1 MRKLATVRKIDALEP
16 IDGADLIETASI
28 GGWKVVVKK
37 GEFEV
42 NTFAVYF
49 EIDSFIPNELAP
61 FLTSEGKEPREYN
74 GIKGERLRTVK
85 LRKQIS
91 QGLLLPLTVVYDAVK
106 KSLNDLNI
114 KLETMPIIY
123 YEEDM
128 DVSDLL
134 NIHKYEPP
142 MPTQLAGMAKG
153 NFPSFIP
160 KTDEER
166 VQNLSRFLYNWI
178 ASQDSWE
185 VTEKYDG
192 SSMTVYIKDGTDEE
206 GNPVRNF
213 GVCSRNLE
221 LKDTADNSFW
231 KQARADDIE
240 NKLRELVPDRN
251 IAIQGELIG
260 EGIQSNKYRIL
271 GTQFHVFTI
280 YDIDKGE
287 YLSSDERVTL
297 AKKLGLNH
305 VEVLEKV
312 SLYRWH
318 RVGTGVNANDVI
330 SGLLNYAEGKSVLNN
345 KTEREG
351 VVFKNTRD
359 PSLHFKAIS
368 NKFLLKGGE

>member
-1 MRKLATVRKIDALEP
+1 MRKLANVRKIDALEP

-74 GIKGERLRTVK
+74 GIKGERLRTVR

-166 VQNLSRFLYNWI
+166 VQNLSKFLYTWI
-178 ASQDSWE
+178 ESQDSWE

-260 EGIQSNKYRIL
+260 EGIQGNKYKIL

-312 SLYRWH
+312 SLYRSPA
-318 RVGTGVNANDVI
+318 GTSVNVNDVI
-330 SGLLNYAEGKSVLNN
+330 SGLLDYAEGKSVLNN

>member
-16 IDGADLIETASI
+16 IDGADLIETAVI

-37 GEFEV
+37 GEFTV
-42 NTFAVYF
+42 NSLAVYF
-49 EIDSFIPNELAP
+49 EIDSWIPTELAP

-74 GIKGERLRTVK
+74 GIKGERLRTVR

-91 QGLLLPLTVVYDAVK
+91 QGLLLPVTVLYSAVENRLK
-106 KSLNDLNI
+106 EFGVA
-114 KLETMPIIY
+114 LETIPLIV
-123 YEEDM
+123 EEDM

-166 VQNLSRFLYNWI
+166 VQNLSRSLYQWI
-178 ASQDSWE
+178 GSDDQWE

-192 SSMTVYIKDGTDEE
+192 SSMTVYIKNAADEE
-206 GNPVRNF
+206 GNPIRKF

-221 LKDTADNSFW
+221 LKDTEENSFW
-231 KQARADDIE
+231 RQARADDIE

-287 YLSSDERVTL
+287 YLNSEERVAL
-297 AKKLGLNH
+297 AEKLGLNH
-305 VEVLEKV
+305 VKVLEKV
-312 SLYRWH
+312 SLYRSPA
-318 RVGTGVNANDVI
+318 GTSVNVNDVI
-330 SGLLNYAEGKSVLNN
+330 AALLNYAEGKSVLNAQ
-345 KTEREG
+345 TEREG

-368 NKFLLKGGE
+368 NKFLLKNGE

>member
-1 MRKLATVRKIDALEP
+1 MRKLATIRKIDALEP
-16 IDGADLIETASI
+16 IDGADLIETAVI

-37 GEFEV
+37 GEFTV
-42 NTFAVYF
+42 GQLATYF
-49 EIDSFIPNELAP
+49 EIDSWIPTELAP

-74 GIKGERLRTVK
+74 GIKGERLRTVR

-91 QGLLLPLTVVYDAVK
+91 QGLLLPLTVIYDAVK
-106 KSLNDLNI
+106 KSLDNLNN

-142 MPTQLAGMAKG
+142 MSTQLAGMAKG

-166 VQNLSRFLYNWI
+166 VQNLSRSLYQWI
-178 ASQDSWE
+178 GSEDLWEAS
-185 VTEKYDG
+185 EKLDG
-192 SSMTVYIKDGTDEE
+192 SSMTVFIKNAADEE
-206 GNPVRNF
+206 GNPIRRF

-221 LKDTADNSFW
+221 LKDTEENSFW
-231 KQARADDIE
+231 RQARADDIE

-260 EGIQSNKYRIL
+260 EGIQGNKYRIL

-287 YLSSDERVTL
+287 YLNSEERVAL
-297 AKKLGLNH
+297 AGKLGLNH
-305 VEVLEKV
+305 VKVLENI
-312 SLYRWH
+312 SLYRSPA
-318 RVGTGVNANDVI
+318 GTSVNVNDVI
-330 SGLLNYAEGKSVLNN
+330 AQLLTYAEGKSVLNAQ
-345 KTEREG
+345 TEREG
-351 VVFKNTRD
+351 VVFKNIRD

-368 NKFLLKGGE
+368 NKFLLKGGD

>member
-16 IDGADLIETASI
+16 IDGADLIEAAVI

-37 GEFEV
+37 GEFTV
-42 NTFAVYF
+42 GQLATYF
-49 EIDSFIPNELAP
+49 EIDSWIPTELAP

-74 GIKGERLRTVK
+74 GIKGERLRTVR

-91 QGLLLPLTVVYDAVK
+91 QGLLLPLTVIYDAVK
-106 KSLNDLNI
+106 KSLDNLNI

-142 MPTQLAGMAKG
+142 MSTQLAGMAKG

-166 VQNLSRFLYNWI
+166 VQNLSRSLYQWI
-178 ASQDSWE
+178 GSEDLWEAS
-185 VTEKYDG
+185 EKLDG
-192 SSMTVYIKDGTDEE
+192 SSMTVYIKNAADEE
-206 GNPVRNF
+206 GNPVRRF

-221 LKDTADNSFW
+221 LKDTEENSFW
-231 KQARADDIE
+231 RQARADDIE

-251 IAIQGELIG
+251 LAIQGELIG
-260 EGIQSNKYRIL
+260 ESIQGNKYRIL

-287 YLSSDERVTL
+287 YLNSEERVAL
-297 AKKLGLNH
+297 SGKLGLNH
-305 VEVLEKV
+305 VKVLENV
-312 SLYRWH
+312 SLYRSPA
-318 RVGTGVNANDVI
+318 GTSVNVNDVI
-330 SGLLNYAEGKSVLNN
+330 AQLLTYAEGKSVLNAQ
-345 KTEREG
+345 TEREG

-368 NKFLLKGGE
+368 NKFLLKGGD

>member
-16 IDGADLIETASI
+16 IDGADLIEAAVI

-37 GEFEV
+37 GEFSV
-42 NTFAVYF
+42 GSLATYF
-49 EIDSFIPNELAP
+49 EIDSWIPNELAP

-74 GIKGERLRTVK
+74 GIKGERLRTVR

-91 QGLLLPLTVVYDAVK
+91 QGLLLPVSVIHQAV
-106 KSLNDLNI
+106 NRRM
-114 KLETMPIIY
+114 EEFGIILDSVSF
-123 YEEDM
+123 EIAEDM

-142 MPTQLAGMAKG
+142 MSAQLAGVAKG

-166 VQNLSRFLYNWI
+166 VQNLSRSLYSWI
-178 ASQDSWE
+178 NSVDEWE

-192 SSMTVYIKDGTDEE
+192 SSMTVYIKNAADEE
-206 GNPVRNF
+206 GNPIRKF

-221 LKDTADNSFW
+221 LKDTEDNSFW

-251 IAIQGELIG
+251 LAIQGELIG
-260 EGIQSNKYRIL
+260 EGIQGNKYRIL

-287 YLSSDERVTL
+287 YLSSDERVAL
-297 AKKLGLNH
+297 AEKLGLNH
-305 VEVLEKV
+305 VKVLEKI
-312 SLYRWH
+312 SLYRNPA
-318 RVGTGVNANDVI
+318 GTGVTVPDVI
-330 SGLLNYAEGKSVLNN
+330 KSLLDYAEGKSVLNAQ
-345 KTEREG
+345 TEREG
-351 VVFKNTRD
+351 VVFKNIND

-368 NKFLLKGGE
+368 NKFLLKGGD

>member
-1 MRKLATVRKIDALEP
+1 MRKLATIRKIDALEP

-91 QGLLLPLTVVYDAVK
+91 QGLLLPLTIVYDAVK

-114 KLETMPIIY
+114 KLEAMPIIY

-166 VQNLSRFLYNWI
+166 VQNLSKFLYNWI

-192 SSMTVYIKDGTDEE
+192 SSMTVYIKDDTDEE

-260 EGIQSNKYRIL
+260 EGIQGNKYRIL

-318 RVGTGVNANDVI
+318 RVGTGVNVNDVI

>member
-16 IDGADLIETASI
+16 IDGADLIETATI

-37 GEFEV
+37 GEFSV
-42 NTFAVYF
+42 GQLAVYF
-49 EIDSFIPNELAP
+49 EIDSFIPTELAP
-61 FLTSEGKEPREYN
+61 FLTSKGKEPREYN
-74 GIKGERLRTVK
+74 DVKGERLRTVR

-91 QGLLLPLTVVYDAVK
+91 QGLLLPINVVYDGVESVLAG
-106 KSLNDLNI
+106 LGI
-114 KLETMPIIY
+114 RLETIPVII
-123 YEEDM
+123 EEDM

-142 MPTQLAGMAKG
+142 MSTQLAGMAKG

-166 VQNLSRFLYNWI
+166 VQNLSRSLYKW
-178 ASQDSWE
+178 AGSDDQWE

-192 SSMTVYIKDGTDEE
+192 SSMTVYIKNSVDEE
-206 GNPVRNF
+206 GNPIRRF

-221 LKDTADNSFW
+221 LKDTEENSFW
-231 KQARADDIE
+231 RQARADDIE
-240 NKLRELVPDRN
+240 NKLRELVSDRN

-287 YLSSDERVTL
+287 YLSSEERVSL
-297 AKKLGLNH
+297 AETLGLNH
-305 VEVLEKV
+305 VRVLDKI
-312 SLYRWH
+312 SLKQSSAS
-318 RVGTGVNANDVI
+318 TGGFNASQMID
-330 SGLLNYAEGKSVLNN
+330 SLLAYAEGKSVLNAQ
-345 KTEREG
+345 TEREG
-351 VVFKNTRD
+351 VVLKNIND

-368 NKFLLKGGE
+368 NSFLLREK

>member
-16 IDGADLIETASI
+16 IDGADLIETAVI

-37 GEFEV
+37 GEFTVGELA
-42 NTFAVYF
+42 TYF
-49 EIDSFIPNELAP
+49 EIDSWIPTELAP

-74 GIKGERLRTVK
+74 GIKGERLRTVR

-91 QGLLLPLTVVYDAVK
+91 QGLLLPLTVIYDAVK
-106 KSLNDLNI
+106 KSLDDLNI

-142 MPTQLAGMAKG
+142 MSTQLAGMAKG
-153 NFPSFIP
+153 NFPSFTP

-166 VQNLSRFLYNWI
+166 VQNLSRSLYQWI
-178 ASQDSWE
+178 GSDDQWE

-192 SSMTVYIKDGTDEE
+192 SSMTVYIKNAADEE
-206 GNPVRNF
+206 GNPVRRF

-221 LKDTADNSFW
+221 LKDTEENSFW
-231 KQARADDIE
+231 RQARADDIE

-251 IAIQGELIG
+251 LAIQGEIIG
-260 EGIQSNKYRIL
+260 ESIQGNKYRIL

-287 YLSSDERVTL
+287 YLTSEERVAL
-297 AKKLGLNH
+297 AGKLGLNH
-305 VEVLEKV
+305 VKVLEKI
-312 SLYRWH
+312 SLYRSPA
-318 RVGTGVNANDVI
+318 GTSVNVNDVI
-330 SGLLNYAEGKSVLNN
+330 AQLLTYAEGKSVLNAQ
-345 KTEREG
+345 TEREG
-351 VVFKNTRD
+351 IVFKNIRD
-359 PSLHFKAIS
+359 PSLHFKCIS
-368 NKFLLKGGE
+368 NKFLLKGGD

>member
-16 IDGADLIETASI
+16 IDGADLIETAVI

-37 GEFEV
+37 GEFTVGELA
-42 NTFAVYF
+42 TYF
-49 EIDSFIPNELAP
+49 EIDSWIPTELAP

-74 GIKGERLRTVK
+74 GIKGERLRTVR

-91 QGLLLPLTVVYDAVK
+91 QGLLLPLTVIYDAVK
-106 KSLNDLNI
+106 KSLDNLNI

-142 MPTQLAGMAKG
+142 MSTQLAGMAKG

-166 VQNLSRFLYNWI
+166 VQNLSRSLYQWI
-178 ASQDSWE
+178 ASEDQWE
-185 VTEKYDG
+185 ASEKLDG
-192 SSMTVYIKDGTDEE
+192 SSMTVYIKNAADEE
-206 GNPVRNF
+206 GNPVRRF

-221 LKDTADNSFW
+221 LKDTEENSFW
-231 KQARADDIE
+231 RQARADDIE

-251 IAIQGELIG
+251 LAIQGELIG
-260 EGIQSNKYRIL
+260 EGIQGNKYRIL

-287 YLSSDERVTL
+287 YLNSEERVAL
-297 AKKLGLNH
+297 AGKLGLNH
-305 VEVLEKV
+305 VKVLENV
-312 SLYRWH
+312 SLYRSPA
-318 RVGTGVNANDVI
+318 GTSVNVNDVI
-330 SGLLNYAEGKSVLNN
+330 AQLLTYAEGKSVLNAQ
-345 KTEREG
+345 TEREG

-368 NKFLLKGGE
+368 NKFLLKGGD

>member
-16 IDGADLIETASI
+16 IDGADLIETAVI

-49 EIDSFIPNELAP
+49 EIDSWIPTELAP

-74 GIKGERLRTVK
+74 GIKGERLRTVR

-91 QGLLLPLTVVYDAVK
+91 QGLLLPLTVIYNAVK
-106 KSLNDLNI
+106 KSLEDLNV

-142 MPTQLAGMAKG
+142 MSTQLAGMAKG

-166 VQNLSRFLYNWI
+166 VQNLSRSLYQWI
-178 ASQDSWE
+178 GCEDYE
-185 VTEKYDG
+185 VEITEKIDG
-192 SSMTVYIKDGTDEE
+192 SSMTVYVKDSIDEE
-206 GNPVRNF
+206 GNPIRKF

-221 LKDTADNSFW
+221 LKETEGNSFW
-231 KQARADDIE
+231 AMANSLNLKS
-240 NKLRELVPDRN
+240 KLVKLDRN
-251 IAIQGELIG
+251 IAIQGELFG
-260 EGIQSNKYRIL
+260 TGINGNHYRS
-271 GTQFHVFTI
+271 TEHRFWVFTI
-280 YDIDKGE
+280 YDITKGE
-287 YLSSDERVTL
+287 YLTSSERIQLCKELELEHVPV
-297 AKKLGLNH
+297 LGYMNLH
-305 VEVLEKV
+305 GQTIG
-312 SLYRWH
+312 SLL
-318 RVGTGVNANDVI
+318 TM
-330 SGLLNYAEGKSVLNN
+330 AESKSVVNPVV
-345 KTEREG
+345 EREG
-351 VVFKNTRD
+351 VVLKCLSN
-359 PSLHFKAIS
+359 PQIHFKCIS
-368 NKFLLKGGE
+368 NLYLLKEK

>member
-74 GIKGERLRTVK
+74 GIKGERLRTVR

-166 VQNLSRFLYNWI
+166 VQNLSKFLYTWI
-178 ASQDSWE
+178 ESQDSWE

-260 EGIQSNKYRIL
+260 EGIQGNKYKIL

-312 SLYRWH
+312 SLYRSPA
-318 RVGTGVNANDVI
+318 GTSVNVNDVI
-330 SGLLNYAEGKSVLNN
+330 SGLLDYAEGKSVLNN

>member
-16 IDGADLIETASI
+16 IDGADLIETAVI

-37 GEFEV
+37 GEFKAGELA
-42 NTFAVYF
+42 TYF
-49 EIDSFIPNELAP
+49 EIDSWIPTELAP

-74 GIKGERLRTVK
+74 GIKGERLRTVR

-91 QGLLLPLTVVYDAVK
+91 QGLLLPLTVIYDAVK
-106 KSLNDLNI
+106 KSLDNLNI

-142 MPTQLAGMAKG
+142 MSTQLAGMAKG

-166 VQNLSRFLYNWI
+166 VQNLSRSLYQWI
-178 ASQDSWE
+178 GSEDLWEAS
-185 VTEKYDG
+185 EKLDG
-192 SSMTVYIKDGTDEE
+192 SSMTVYIKNAADEE
-206 GNPVRNF
+206 GNPVRRF

-221 LKDTADNSFW
+221 LKDTEENSFW
-231 KQARADDIE
+231 RQARADDIE

-260 EGIQSNKYRIL
+260 EGIQGNKYRIL

-287 YLSSDERVTL
+287 YLNSEERVTL
-297 AKKLGLNH
+297 SGKLGLNH
-305 VEVLEKV
+305 VKVLENI
-312 SLYRWH
+312 SLYRSPA
-318 RVGTGVNANDVI
+318 GTSVNVNDVI
-330 SGLLNYAEGKSVLNN
+330 AQLLTYAEGKSVLNAQ
-345 KTEREG
+345 TEREG

-368 NKFLLKGGE
+368 NSFLLREK